1 MSTALTKNQQFT
13 VYNED
18 QILNECIKANFIDCR
33 LNAYPHLE
41 CDGYTDYQ
49 DSSFNMFSVQAPNLI
64 FIDRDFPPK
73 TSEIELLKQQNKI
86 LKIIK
91 NYLDGCV
98 PTQLW
103 SGNGFH
109 FYIVLDTRLL
119 ELITDLAAVS
129 KEPSKDFL
137 RFAENRFS
145 NNKNDANHNPSFKS
159 NLLRIP
165 YTLNS
170 KCLANGTD
178 PEVKIIRKFDP
189 DNIPKLGLQLLR
201 EFRLYLADQDIK
213 NKAKAKMDKKGVST
227 SNWTHQ
233 MLTGYVPQFYQW
245 IENNLLEKPISDHRK
260 YTIDLILAPFLTNI
274 KHLSYNETCSMIDR
288 WILRC
293 NSVNR
298 LQPSL
303 LFFEDKI
310 KNAVGSS
317 IQKRI
322 LPIKKETMAAKY
334 PEWFSDFRKWHVFDD
349 VSDLNRF
356 TGKRDHK

>member
-1 MSTALTKNQQFT
+1 MSTALTKGHQFI

-33 LNAYPHLE
+33 LNAYPDLE

-49 DSSFNMFSVQAPNLI
+49 NPSSNIFSTQAPNLI

-98 PTQLW
+98 PTTLW
-103 SGNGFH
+103 TGNGFH
-109 FYIVLDTRLL
+109 FYIVLDTRPL
-119 ELITDLAAVS
+119 ELITDLTALS
-129 KEPSKDFL
+129 REPSKDFL

-145 NNKNDANHNPSFKS
+145 NNKKDPNHNPSFKS

-189 DNIPKLGLQLLR
+189 NNIPKLGLQLLR

-213 NKAKAKMDKKGVST
+213 NKAKAKIEKKQHFDISSCT
-227 SNWTHQ
+227 HRTNSN
-233 MLTGYVPQFYQW
+233 YVPQCYQW
-245 IENNLLEKPISDHRK
+245 IENNLLEKPIPDHRK

-274 KHLSYNETCSMIDR
+274 KHLSYNETYSMIDE
-288 WILRC
+288 WILGC
-293 NSVNR
+293 DSVNR

-303 LFFEDKI
+303 AYFEDKI

-317 IQKRI
+317 KKI

-349 VSDLNRF
+349 LNHF